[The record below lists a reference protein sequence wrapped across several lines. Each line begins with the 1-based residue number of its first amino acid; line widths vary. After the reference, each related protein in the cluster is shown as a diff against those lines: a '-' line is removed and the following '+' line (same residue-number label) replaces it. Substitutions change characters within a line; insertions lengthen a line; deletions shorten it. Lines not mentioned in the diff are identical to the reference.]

1 MLRAERVRYER
12 TATPALRESR
22 EYKAGVANA
31 AERDPL
37 AAVADLLRR

>member
-1 MLRAERVRYER
+1 MLHAERVRYER
-12 TATPALRESR
+12 TLAPALREEGENR
-22 EYKAGVANA
+22 TGVANA